1 VLACCKAPSNAFLQ
15 RFITPFL
22 AMGSFTHIQG
32 RTVLVTEL
40 DGLIGVPTRVNLVA
54 NINSKTKY

>member
-1 VLACCKAPSNAFLQ
+1 MECWGAAKHAPT
-15 RFITPFL
+15 FITPFL
-22 AMGSFTHIQG
+22 AMGSFTHIQY